1 MSAFLM
7 GLGFSPDTFHGV
19 YHDALRNLRRSL
31 PCVYGSGRE
40 SPPCAPEEAPCV
52 RDTSHAPAPSPWYR
66 TPSAR
71 T

>member
-1 MSAFLM
+1 MCALL
-7 GLGFSPDTFHGV
+7 GLSSSPDTFHEV

-31 PCVYGSGRE
+31 PCVCDSGRE
-40 SPPCAPEEAPCV
+40 SPPCAPEVAPCV
-52 RDTSHAPAPSPWYR
+52 GDTSHARAPSPSYR